1 MQWAVVFRYLLEHL
15 QNSNTNFFL
24 KSKKKAHSITAH
36 TWKMTSIPAV
46 WEIELVSQ
54 TSLMH
59 KLSIHLDGQDEGV
72 ETLQWKTAT
81 SPAST
86 IHGNSNCFLQ
96 KPTHQIPSLHILTVW
111 TAVHTNGLLQPT
123 RWAMAYRQKKTQ
135 IQRSGQDD
143 LYNQGR
149 CFLGLRMEG
158 GFSKSFMWVGG
169 GGGIVQS
176 VVFRLPGKES

>member
-1 MQWAVVFRYLLEHL
+1 
-15 QNSNTNFFL
+15 
-24 KSKKKAHSITAH
+24 
-36 TWKMTSIPAV
+36 MTSIPAV

-59 KLSIHLDGQDEGV
+59 KLSIHLDGLDEGV

-135 IQRSGQDD
+135 IQRSGQDE
-143 LYNQGR
+143 LYNQGC

-169 GGGIVQS
+169 RGSFKAWFSDYLEKKVS
-176 VVFRLPGKES
+176 SCPKDKDHLPRWRYNLHRGQLENRVYTIKSL